1 MTYGWPAMVSLLLY
15 EQAVHS
21 CLLVRVYQAG
31 GEEQLSRKDFFLPK
45 IALHLLLRGPEPTR
59 QARPLFLKM
68 AFTAGMLLWAYIAVS
83 PATAVTVQY
92 SFTGTVN
99 QVSPRLSST
108 FITNPSPTAMSGLIT
123 VDSTD
128 TNTASAI
135 LGSYTITNF
144 SLNIGG
150 YTATMGTSGNVVI
163 RNGPP
168 GTDWFNVTVNA
179 PNGPVVSGLA
189 PRIFEIQLRG
199 PNSIFTSD
207 ALPPS
212 SPSMTSF
219 TNRNLWRLV
228 FGAGTTRTVSGVM
241 TAVTPVPLPP
251 TAILFGAALVAL
263 VGLGA
268 GNWKQR
274 SAGSRRQ
281 GEG

>member
-59 QARPLFLKM
+59 RARLPFLKL
-68 AFTAGMLLWAYIAVS
+68 AFTAGMLLWACIAVT

-150 YTATMGTSGNVVI
+150 YTATMGTSGNVEI

-179 PNGPVVSGLA
+179 PNGPVVNGLA

-274 SAGSRRQ
+274 RAGSRRQ